1 VSLEGGG
8 NLNPKPISFD
18 YYYGNQAEQFTFYRI
33 PKQLFVNPAFSDL
46 SSDAKVLYGLMLDRM
61 SLSIKSGWKDPDN
74 KIYIY
79 YTLLEIQELLNCG
92 HNKAVKMLA
101 ELDSEKGIG
110 LIERVKQGMGKP
122 TKIYVMNF
130 QGINVEKRVV
140 VDEPEDFLK
149 EEVKTSEKGN
159 SGDPEMGSQDFRKK
173 ELIKTDIN
181 KTDFNDTEKNE
192 RIYPSIQTSRQKIS
206 KHENSEID
214 RWMEFRDIFKKNIE
228 YEYIL
233 HRDPEMIPEILEIMI
248 ETACSKVKSF
258 SINGAQIPAERVR
271 ERLLSLN
278 SMHIEYVLDALN
290 QNTSKIQN
298 IRAYLLATLYNAPK
312 TINAFYKTLV
322 NHDMYGKSRQER

>member
-1 VSLEGGG
+1 MTSQ
-8 NLNPKPISFD
+8 KFD
-18 YYYGNQAEQFTFYRI
+18 YYYGNQAEQFSFYRI
-33 PKQLFVNPAFSDL
+33 PKQLFTNPTFSDL

-61 SLSIKSGWKDPDN
+61 GLSRKNDWKDSDD
-74 KIYIY
+74 KVYIFF
-79 YTLLEIQELLNCG
+79 TLIEIQELLNCG

-130 QGINVEKRVV
+130 LGMDIEKEDV
-140 VDEPEDFLK
+140 VDEPEDFPK
-149 EEVKTSEKGN
+149 EEVKTSEKGK
-159 SGDPEMGSQDFRKK
+159 SGDPEMGGQDFRKK

-181 KTDFNDTEKNE
+181 KTAVNETEKKE
-192 RIYPSIQTSRQKIS
+192 LIYQSIHPSRQKIS
-206 KHENSEID
+206 DQTNSEID
-214 RWMEFRDIFKKNIE
+214 RWMEFRKNIE

-233 HRDPEMIPEILEIMI
+233 QRDPEMIPEILEIMI

-271 ERLLSLN
+271 ERLMKLN

-312 TINAFYKTLV
+312 TINTYYQTLA
-322 NHDMYGKSRQER
+322 NHDMYGKSKQGR

>member
-1 VSLEGGG
+1 LTSQ
-8 NLNPKPISFD
+8 KFD
-18 YYYGNQAEQFTFYRI
+18 YYYGNQAEQFSFYRI
-33 PKQLFVNPAFSDL
+33 PKQLFTNPTFSDL

-61 SLSIKSGWKDPDN
+61 GLSRKNDWKDSDD
-74 KIYIY
+74 KVYIFF
-79 YTLLEIQELLNCG
+79 TLIEIQELLNCG

-130 QGINVEKRVV
+130 LGMDIEKEDV
-140 VDEPEDFLK
+140 VDEPEDFPK
-149 EEVKTSEKGN
+149 EEVKTSEKGK
-159 SGDPEMGSQDFRKK
+159 SGDPEMGGQDFRKK

-181 KTDFNDTEKNE
+181 KTAVNETEKKE
-192 RIYPSIQTSRQKIS
+192 LIYQSIHPSRQKIS
-206 KHENSEID
+206 DQTNSEID
-214 RWMEFRDIFKKNIE
+214 RWMEFRDIFRKNIE

-233 HRDPEMIPEILEIMI
+233 QRDPEMIPEILEIMI

-271 ERLLSLN
+271 ERLMKLN

-312 TINAFYKTLV
+312 TINTYYQTLA
-322 NHDMYGKSRQER
+322 NHDMYGKSKQGR

>member
-1 VSLEGGG
+1 MG
-8 NLNPKPISFD
+8 
-18 YYYGNQAEQFTFYRI
+18 
-33 PKQLFVNPAFSDL
+33 L
-46 SSDAKVLYGLMLDRM
+46 SRKND
-61 SLSIKSGWKDPDN
+61 WKDSDD
-74 KIYIY
+74 KVYIFF
-79 YTLLEIQELLNCG
+79 TLIEIQELLNCG

-130 QGINVEKRVV
+130 LGMDIEKEDV
-140 VDEPEDFLK
+140 VDEPEDFPK
-149 EEVKTSEKGN
+149 EEVKTSEKGK
-159 SGDPEMGSQDFRKK
+159 SGDPEMGGQDFRKK

-181 KTDFNDTEKNE
+181 KTAVNETEKKE
-192 RIYPSIQTSRQKIS
+192 LIYQSIHPSRQKIS
-206 KHENSEID
+206 DQTNSEID
-214 RWMEFRDIFKKNIE
+214 RWMEFRDIFRKNIE

-233 HRDPEMIPEILEIMI
+233 QRDPEMIPEILEIMI

-271 ERLLSLN
+271 ERLMKLN

-312 TINAFYKTLV
+312 TINTYYQTLA
-322 NHDMYGKSRQER
+322 NHDMYGKSKQGR

>member
-1 VSLEGGG
+1 
-8 NLNPKPISFD
+8 
-18 YYYGNQAEQFTFYRI
+18 
-33 PKQLFVNPAFSDL
+33 
-46 SSDAKVLYGLMLDRM
+46 MLDRM
-61 SLSIKSGWKDPDN
+61 SLSMKNGWKDSDE
-74 KIYIY
+74 KVYIY
-79 YTLLEIQELLNCG
+79 FTLLEIQELLICG

-130 QGINVEKRVV
+130 LGIDIENKELVN
-140 VDEPEDFLK
+140 EPDDFQK
-149 EEVKTSEKGN
+149 EEVKTSEKGK
-159 SGDPEMGSQDFRKK
+159 SGDPEKGSQNFRKK

-181 KTDFNDTEKNE
+181 QTDVNKTEKKE
-192 RIYPSIQTSRQKIS
+192 IIYQSINPSRQRFP
-206 KHENSEID
+206 ENKTSEID

-233 HRDPEMIPEILEIMI
+233 QRDPEMIPEILEIMI

-258 SINGAQIPAERVR
+258 SVNGAQISAERVR
-271 ERLLSLN
+271 ERLFSLN
-278 SMHIEYVLDALN
+278 AMYIEYVLDALN

-312 TINAFYKTLV
+312 TINSFYKTMV
-322 NHDMYGKSRQER
+322 NHDMYGASREGR

>member
-1 VSLEGGG
+1 MTSQ
-8 NLNPKPISFD
+8 KFD
-18 YYYGNQAEQFTFYRI
+18 YYYGNQAEQFSFYRI
-33 PKQLFVNPAFSDL
+33 PKQLFTNPTFSDL

-61 SLSIKSGWKDPDN
+61 GLSRKNDWKDSDD
-74 KIYIY
+74 KVYIFF
-79 YTLLEIQELLNCG
+79 TLIEIQELLNCG

-130 QGINVEKRVV
+130 LGMDIEKEDV
-140 VDEPEDFLK
+140 VDEPEDFPK
-149 EEVKTSEKGN
+149 EEVKTSEKGK
-159 SGDPEMGSQDFRKK
+159 SGDPEMGGQDFRKK

-181 KTDFNDTEKNE
+181 QTDVNETEKKE
-192 RIYPSIQTSRQKIS
+192 LIYQSIHPSRQKIS
-206 KHENSEID
+206 DQTNSEID
-214 RWMEFRDIFKKNIE
+214 RWMEFRDIFRKNIE

-233 HRDPEMIPEILEIMI
+233 QRDPEMIPEILEIMI

-271 ERLLSLN
+271 ERLMKLN

-312 TINAFYKTLV
+312 TINTYYQTLA
-322 NHDMYGKSRQER
+322 NHDMYGKSKQGR

>member
-1 VSLEGGG
+1 
-8 NLNPKPISFD
+8 
-18 YYYGNQAEQFTFYRI
+18 
-33 PKQLFVNPAFSDL
+33 
-46 SSDAKVLYGLMLDRM
+46 MLDRM
-61 SLSIKSGWKDPDN
+61 GLSRKNDWKDSDD
-74 KIYIY
+74 KVYIFF
-79 YTLLEIQELLNCG
+79 TLIEIQELLNCG

-130 QGINVEKRVV
+130 LGMDIEKEDV
-140 VDEPEDFLK
+140 VDEPEDFPK
-149 EEVKTSEKGN
+149 EEVKTSEKGK
-159 SGDPEMGSQDFRKK
+159 SGDPEMGGQDFRKK

-181 KTDFNDTEKNE
+181 KTAVNETEKKE
-192 RIYPSIQTSRQKIS
+192 LIYQSIHPSRQKIS
-206 KHENSEID
+206 DQTNSEID
-214 RWMEFRDIFKKNIE
+214 RWMEFRDIFRKNIE

-233 HRDPEMIPEILEIMI
+233 QRDPEMIPEILEIMI

-271 ERLLSLN
+271 ERLMKLN

-312 TINAFYKTLV
+312 TINTYYQTLA
-322 NHDMYGKSRQER
+322 NHDMYGKSKQGR

>member
-1 VSLEGGG
+1 LTSQ
-8 NLNPKPISFD
+8 KFD
-18 YYYGNQAEQFTFYRI
+18 YYYGNQAEQFSFYRI
-33 PKQLFVNPAFSDL
+33 PKQLFTNPTFSDL

-61 SLSIKSGWKDPDN
+61 GLSRKNDWKDSDD
-74 KIYIY
+74 KVYIFF
-79 YTLLEIQELLNCG
+79 TLIEIQELLNCG

-130 QGINVEKRVV
+130 LGMDIEKEDV
-140 VDEPEDFLK
+140 VDEPEDFPK
-149 EEVKTSEKGN
+149 EEVKTSEKGK
-159 SGDPEMGSQDFRKK
+159 SGDPEMGGQDFRKK

-181 KTDFNDTEKNE
+181 KTAVNETEKKE
-192 RIYPSIQTSRQKIS
+192 LIYQSIHPSRQKIS
-206 KHENSEID
+206 DQTNSEID
-214 RWMEFRDIFKKNIE
+214 RWMEFRDIFRKNIE

-233 HRDPEMIPEILEIMI
+233 QRDPEMIPEILEIMI

-312 TINAFYKTLV
+312 TINTYYQTLA
-322 NHDMYGKSRQER
+322 NHDMYGKSKQGR